1 MNCVH
6 DGRVTKRSRS
16 VAGVPDPAPLGGA
29 VSVEDLTLH
38 EAAGLLGVHYM
49 TAYRYV
55 RLGLLQARKS
65 GGSWRVTVADLDRFR
80 AGGGTSP
87 VRAGRPAPWAERLEA
102 RLVAGDSRGAWGVVE
117 AALASGAEL
126 DEVHLEVL
134 TPALV
139 GIGAR
144 WEAGE
149 IDIAVEHRAAAIV
162 HRLLGRLGP
171 RFVRRGRAKGAVVV
185 GTPQGEMHSLPTAIL
200 SDLLRLQGWDV
211 SDLGADIPPSSFAHV
226 AAGIPG
232 LVAVGVSVTI
242 GAHLAG
248 CAATCAAVRAAV
260 PTVPIVVGGRG
271 VTSSLQAVAVG
282 ADAYAAG
289 AREMV
294 HFLEDVPVAPSATGP
309 PIAPVSAGV

>member
-1 MNCVH
+1 MEQ
-6 DGRVTKRSRS
+6 SRS
-16 VAGVPDPAPLGGA
+16 VAGVPDPAPLGAA
-29 VSVEDLTLH
+29 VSVDDLTLH
-38 EAAGLLGVHYM
+38 EAADLLGVHYM

-65 GGSWRVTVADLDRFR
+65 GGSWRVTVADVDRFR

-87 VRAGRPAPWAERLEA
+87 VRGGRPAPWAERLEA
-102 RLVAGDSRGAWGVVE
+102 RLVAGDARGAWGVVE

-139 GIGAR
+139 GIGMR
-144 WEAGE
+144 WAAGE
-149 IDIAVEHRAAAIV
+149 LDVAVEHRATGIV

-171 RFVRRGRAKGAVVV
+171 RFVRRGRSKGAVVV
-185 GTPQGEMHSLPTAIL
+185 GTPPGEVHSLPTAIL
-200 SDLLRLQGWDV
+200 ADLLRLRGWDV
-211 SDLGADIPPSSFAHV
+211 SDLGADMPPSSFAHL
-226 AAGIPG
+226 AATVPG
-232 LVAVGVSVTI
+232 LVAVGVSVTV

-248 CAATCAAVRAAV
+248 CAATCAAVRASV

-271 VTSSLQAVAVG
+271 VPGSAQAMAVG

-289 AREMV
+289 AREMAEL
-294 HFLEDVPVAPSATGP
+294 LEDVIVAPPAAVP
-309 PIAPVSAGV
+309 PVEPLAADV